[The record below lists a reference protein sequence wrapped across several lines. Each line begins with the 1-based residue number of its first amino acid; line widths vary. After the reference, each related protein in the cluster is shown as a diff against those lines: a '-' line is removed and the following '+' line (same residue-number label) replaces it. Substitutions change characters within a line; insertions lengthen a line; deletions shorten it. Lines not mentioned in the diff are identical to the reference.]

1 MEYPENTDIEDEY
14 IEVLSVDDLIK
25 LWLVARKNK

>member
-25 LWLVARKNK
+25 YMVGGKKK